1 MSVSITIYANALLDS
16 AGVMFFRQRTFTRF
30 ISSVILWQQ
39 SYLCILLLHTIICQ
53 IRSEFSTLVKSDP
66 SMSRTFVNKY
76 WICLPVNNRIIV
88 RITFL
93 LLFRIVK
100 HIFVCFLNLQ
110 FKLTQGCQPQ
120 IIKVGNFDTRWRL
133 NIHLTL

>member
-100 HIFVCFLNLQ
+100 HIFVLFLEPSVQ
-110 FKLTQGCQPQ
+110 KLSWVAKLALNFPPQPTHL
-120 IIKVGNFDTRWRL
+120 IYL
-133 NIHLTL
+133 N